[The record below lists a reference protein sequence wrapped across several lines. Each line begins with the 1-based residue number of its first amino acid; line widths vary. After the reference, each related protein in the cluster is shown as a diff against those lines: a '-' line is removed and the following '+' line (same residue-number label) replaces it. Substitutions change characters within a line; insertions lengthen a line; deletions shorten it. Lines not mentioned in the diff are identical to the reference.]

1 MHMESFQPN
10 SVVRFGTFEVSLQSG
25 EVRKAGLRIRVQ
37 QQPMKLLEILLERPG
52 EVVTRE
58 ELRSRVWPSE
68 SFGDFDQAL
77 NIAIG
82 KLRTAL
88 GDSAENPRF
97 IETLPKRGYRFIAD
111 VSVVDADARPKRQEL
126 VARDLPAA
134 GPGHKIQGAGLAVV
148 PKRQLWPTRWI
159 IGALALVIIISLSIL
174 SVWRFRSR
182 APASTGIRSIA
193 VLPLDNLSGD
203 ASQNYFA
210 DGMTDELITDL
221 AQISALRVI
230 SRTSVMV
237 YKGARKP
244 LPQIARELNVDAV
257 VEGTVLRSGD
267 RVRITAQLIEAST
280 DKHLWSQSYE
290 GDLRDTLTLQKKVAS
305 AIADQIRINLTPREQ
320 AALKNVK
327 VVNPES
333 YESYLKG
340 RYFWNKRTADGLKVA
355 LAYFKEAIEEDPKYA
370 QAYSGLADTYALLG
384 DWQYAVMT
392 PKEAFPQAKAAAIK
406 ALELDSTLGEAHNSL
421 AFVLDGFDWDFDSA
435 GKEFQR
441 AIELNPG
448 YATAHHWYAWHLSL
462 LGRYDEAIA
471 EMRKAENLDPL
482 SLIINADLAELLVL
496 AHSDD
501 ESIRQS
507 RKTIEM
513 DPNFALAHNQLAQAY
528 LQEHMYDEA
537 VAELKT
543 AVQLSGGSPAFIA
556 NLARAYVA
564 SGKRSEAV
572 NLLGDLKKR
581 SNPGYSNASEIA
593 MIYTSLGD
601 TDQAMNWLEKGYE
614 ERFNPG
620 VLLRPGFDPLRSDS
634 RFQNLVHRIG
644 LPRQPRNSE
653 NNPRGNR
660 DEKEEAHQRSVG
672 ASKPGDAV
680 CSGLY
685 FDRICVDQM
694 TYLRVAGDVARQALL
709 HLAVR
714 LGLPFVLSQMLR
726 PRIHEEYLQI
736 AVRDFSI
743 TVDTPPISPIATPDA
758 GVLMDCLHELRF
770 AFSNDSVFDRH

>member
-1 MHMESFQPN
+1 MEPLRPN

-25 EVRKAGLRIRVQ
+25 EVRKGGLRIRVQ
-37 QQPMKLLEILLERPG
+37 QQPMKLLEILLEHPG

-82 KLRTAL
+82 KLRSAL
-88 GDSAENPRF
+88 GDSAESPRF

-111 VSVVDADARPKRQEL
+111 VSVVDTEARPKRQEPL
-126 VARDLPAA
+126 AGDLPATDL
-134 GPGHKIQGAGLAVV
+134 GHKIQGIGLPVA
-148 PKRQLWPTRWI
+148 PERRLLPTRWI
-159 IGALALVIIISLSIL
+159 VVALALVLSLAIL
-174 SVWRFRSR
+174 SLWRFRSQTP
-182 APASTGIRSIA
+182 APTGIRSLA
-193 VLPLDNLSGD
+193 VLPLDNLSGE

-290 GDLRDTLTLQKKVAS
+290 GDLRDTLTLQKKVAR
-305 AIADQIRINLTPREQ
+305 AIADQIRINLTPREE
-320 AALKNVK
+320 AALKSVK
-327 VVNPES
+327 VINPEA

-340 RYFWNKRTADGLKVA
+340 RYFWNKRSADGLKAA
-355 LAYFKEAIEEDPKYA
+355 LAYFKQAIEEDPKYA

-528 LQEHMYDEA
+528 LQKQMYDEA

-564 SGKRSEAV
+564 SGKKNEAV
-572 NLLGDLKKR
+572 KLLGDLKKR

-593 MIYTSLGD
+593 VIYVSLGD
-601 TDQAMNWLEKGYE
+601 TDQAMNWLEKGDD

-620 VLLRPGFDPLRSDS
+620 VLLRPGFDPLRSDP
-634 RFQNLVHRIG
+634 RFQNLVRRIG
-644 LPRQPRNSE
+644 LP
-653 NNPRGNR
+653 G
-660 DEKEEAHQRSVG
+660 
-672 ASKPGDAV
+672 
-680 CSGLY
+680 
-685 FDRICVDQM
+685 
-694 TYLRVAGDVARQALL
+694 
-709 HLAVR
+709 
-714 LGLPFVLSQMLR
+714 
-726 PRIHEEYLQI
+726 
-736 AVRDFSI
+736 
-743 TVDTPPISPIATPDA
+743 
-758 GVLMDCLHELRF
+758 
-770 AFSNDSVFDRH
+770 

>member
-1 MHMESFQPN
+1 MEPLRLN
-10 SVVRFGTFEVSLQSG
+10 SVIRFGTYEISFQSG
-25 EVRKAGLRIRVQ
+25 EVRKSGLRIRVQ
-37 QQPMKLLEILLERPG
+37 QQPMKLLEILLEHPG

-58 ELRSRVWPSE
+58 ELRSRVWPNE

-77 NIAIG
+77 NISIG
-82 KLRTAL
+82 KLRSAL

-111 VSVVDADARPKRQEL
+111 VSVVGDNAHKRGPESAASPPPATVSVTKVQNPGLAISRTSPKRRLWTRLL
-126 VARDLPAA
+126 VIPAS
-134 GPGHKIQGAGLAVV
+134 
-148 PKRQLWPTRWI
+148 
-159 IGALALVIIISLSIL
+159 ALVLSLVIL
-174 SVWRFRSR
+174 SVWLFRSR
-182 APASTGIRSIA
+182 IRPPTEIRSLA

-230 SRTSVMV
+230 SRTSVMA

-244 LPQIARELNVDAV
+244 LPQIARELNVDAM

-267 RVRITAQLIEAST
+267 QVRITAQLIEAST

-290 GDLRDTLTLQKKVAS
+290 GDLRDTLALQNRVAS
-305 AIADQIRINLTPREQ
+305 AIADQIRISLTPREK
-320 AALKNVK
+320 AALKDARVVK
-327 VVNPES
+327 PEA

-355 LAYFKEAIEEDPKYA
+355 LAYFKQAIEEDPKYA

-421 AFVLDGFDWDFDSA
+421 AFVLDGFDWDFESA

-441 AIELNPG
+441 AVELNPG

-496 AHSDD
+496 AHSYD
-501 ESIRQS
+501 ESIQQS

-513 DPNFALAHNQLAQAY
+513 DPDFALAHNQLAQAF
-528 LQEHMYDEA
+528 LQKHMYDEA

-543 AVQLSGGSPAFIA
+543 AVQLSGGAPAFIA
-556 NLARAYVA
+556 SLARAYVA
-564 SGKRSEAV
+564 SGKQSEAIQ
-572 NLLGDLKKR
+572 LLGDLKKR
-581 SNPGYSNASEIA
+581 SNPTYSNAAEIA
-593 MIYTSLGD
+593 MIYASLGD
-601 TDQAMNWLEKGYE
+601 TDQAMNWLEKGYD

-634 RFQNLVHRIG
+634 RFQELVHRVG
-644 LPRQPRNSE
+644 LP
-653 NNPRGNR
+653 G
-660 DEKEEAHQRSVG
+660 
-672 ASKPGDAV
+672 
-680 CSGLY
+680 
-685 FDRICVDQM
+685 
-694 TYLRVAGDVARQALL
+694 
-709 HLAVR
+709 
-714 LGLPFVLSQMLR
+714 
-726 PRIHEEYLQI
+726 
-736 AVRDFSI
+736 
-743 TVDTPPISPIATPDA
+743 
-758 GVLMDCLHELRF
+758 
-770 AFSNDSVFDRH
+770 

>member
-1 MHMESFQPN
+1 MEPLRHM
-10 SVVRFGTFEVSLQSG
+10 SVLQFGTYEVSLQSG
-25 EVRKAGLRIRVQ
+25 EGRKAGLRIRVQ
-37 QQPMKLLEILLERPG
+37 KQQMKLLEVLLEHPG

-58 ELRSRVWPSE
+58 ELRSRVWPNE
-68 SFGDFDQAL
+68 SCGDFDQAL

-82 KLRTAL
+82 KLRSAL
-88 GDSAENPRF
+88 GDSAESPRF

-111 VSVVDADARPKRQEL
+111 VSVVDIEARPKRQEPL
-126 VARDLPAA
+126 AGDLPATDL
-134 GPGHKIQGAGLAVV
+134 GHKIQGIGLAVA
-148 PKRQLWPTRWI
+148 PQRRLLPTRWI
-159 IGALALVIIISLSIL
+159 IVALALVLSLAIL
-174 SVWRFRSR
+174 SVWRFRSHTP
-182 APASTGIRSIA
+182 APTGIRSLA
-193 VLPLDNLSGD
+193 VLPLDNLSGE

-210 DGMTDELITDL
+210 GGMTDELITDL

-237 YKGARKP
+237 YKGPRKP

-290 GDLRDTLTLQKKVAS
+290 GDLRDTLTLQKKVAR
-305 AIADQIRINLTPREQ
+305 AIADQIRINLTPREE
-320 AALKNVK
+320 AALKSVK
-327 VVNPES
+327 VVNPEA

-340 RYFWNKRTADGLKVA
+340 RYFWNKRSADGLKAA
-355 LAYFKEAIEEDPKYA
+355 LAYFKQAIEEDPKYA

-421 AFVLDGFDWDFDSA
+421 AFVLDGFDWDLDA
-435 GKEFQR
+435 GGKEFQR

-462 LGRYDEAIA
+462 LGRFDEAIV

-482 SLIINADLAELLVL
+482 SLIINADLAEILVL
-496 AHSDD
+496 AHSYD

-513 DPNFALAHNQLAQAY
+513 DPSFALANNQFAQAY
-528 LQEHMYDEA
+528 LQKQMYAEA

-556 NLARAYVA
+556 NLARGYVA
-564 SGKRSEAV
+564 SGKRNEAV
-572 NLLGDLKKR
+572 KLLGDLKKR

-593 MIYTSLGD
+593 VIYVSLGD
-601 TDQAMNWLEKGYE
+601 TDHAMNWLEKGYD

-620 VLLRPGFDPLRSDS
+620 VLLRPGFDPLRSDP
-634 RFQNLVHRIG
+634 RFQNLVRRIG
-644 LPRQPRNSE
+644 LP
-653 NNPRGNR
+653 G
-660 DEKEEAHQRSVG
+660 
-672 ASKPGDAV
+672 
-680 CSGLY
+680 
-685 FDRICVDQM
+685 
-694 TYLRVAGDVARQALL
+694 
-709 HLAVR
+709 
-714 LGLPFVLSQMLR
+714 
-726 PRIHEEYLQI
+726 
-736 AVRDFSI
+736 
-743 TVDTPPISPIATPDA
+743 
-758 GVLMDCLHELRF
+758 
-770 AFSNDSVFDRH
+770 

>member
-1 MHMESFQPN
+1 MQTPAQKGRN
-10 SVVRFGTFEVSLQSG
+10 
-25 EVRKAGLRIRVQ
+25 LR
-37 QQPMKLLEILLERPG
+37 LEICRATE
-52 EVVTRE
+52 
-58 ELRSRVWPSE
+58 
-68 SFGDFDQAL
+68 
-77 NIAIG
+77 
-82 KLRTAL
+82 
-88 GDSAENPRF
+88 
-97 IETLPKRGYRFIAD
+97 
-111 VSVVDADARPKRQEL
+111 
-126 VARDLPAA
+126 
-134 GPGHKIQGAGLAVV
+134 PGHKLQGAGLAVA
-148 PKRQLWPTRWI
+148 PKRRLWPTRRVI
-159 IGALALVIIISLSIL
+159 VALALVLSLSIL
-174 SVWRFRSR
+174 AVWLFRSR
-182 APASTGIRSIA
+182 GRAPTGIRSLA

-267 RVRITAQLIEAST
+267 QVRITAQLIEAST

-290 GDLRDTLTLQKKVAS
+290 GELRDTLALQNRVAS
-305 AIADQIRINLTPREQ
+305 AIADQIRINLTPQEQ

-327 VVNPES
+327 VVNPEA

-355 LAYFKEAIEEDPKYA
+355 LAYFNQAIEEDPKYA

-392 PKEAFPQAKAAAIK
+392 PKEAFPKAKAAAIK

-421 AFVLDGFDWDFDSA
+421 AFVLDGFDWDLDSA
-435 GKEFQR
+435 GKEFRR

-496 AHSDD
+496 AHSYD

-528 LQEHMYDEA
+528 LQKHMYDEA
-537 VAELKT
+537 VAELQK
-543 AVQLSGGSPAFIA
+543 AVQLSGDSPTCIA

-572 NLLGDLKKR
+572 KLLNDLKKR

-593 MIYTSLGD
+593 MIYASLGD

-644 LPRQPRNSE
+644 LP
-653 NNPRGNR
+653 G
-660 DEKEEAHQRSVG
+660 
-672 ASKPGDAV
+672 
-680 CSGLY
+680 
-685 FDRICVDQM
+685 
-694 TYLRVAGDVARQALL
+694 
-709 HLAVR
+709 
-714 LGLPFVLSQMLR
+714 
-726 PRIHEEYLQI
+726 
-736 AVRDFSI
+736 
-743 TVDTPPISPIATPDA
+743 
-758 GVLMDCLHELRF
+758 
-770 AFSNDSVFDRH
+770 

>member
-1 MHMESFQPN
+1 MEPLRPT
-10 SVVRFGTFEVSLQSG
+10 SVVRFGTYEVSLQSG

-52 EVVTRE
+52 EVITRE
-58 ELRSRVWPSE
+58 ELRSRVWTDE
-68 SFGDFDQAL
+68 SFGDFDQAV
-77 NIAIG
+77 NIAIA
-82 KLRTAL
+82 KLRSAL

-111 VSVVDADARPKRQEL
+111 VSVVDAEASPKRPGFAAADLSATE
-126 VARDLPAA
+126 ARDKDDENKDKL
-134 GPGHKIQGAGLAVV
+134 HGAGLTVE
-148 PKRQLWPTRWI
+148 PKRRLWPARWVI
-159 IGALALVIIISLSIL
+159 VAFALVLSFSIL
-174 SVWRFRSR
+174 AIRLLRSR
-182 APASTGIRSIA
+182 GHAPTGIRSLA
-193 VLPLDNLSGD
+193 VLPLESLSAD
-203 ASQNYFA
+203 ASQSYFA

-267 RVRITAQLIEAST
+267 QVRITAQLIEAST

-290 GDLRDTLTLQKKVAS
+290 GELRDTLALQNTVAR
-305 AIADQIRINLTPREQ
+305 AIADQIRINLTPQEQ

-327 VVNPES
+327 VVDPEA

-340 RYFWNKRTADGLKVA
+340 RYFWNKRTADGLKAA
-355 LAYFKEAIEEDPKYA
+355 LAYFNQAVEEDPKYA

-392 PKEAFPQAKAAAIK
+392 PKEAFPKAKAAAIK
-406 ALELDSTLGEAHNSL
+406 ALELNSTLGEAHNSL

-435 GKEFQR
+435 RKEFRR

-471 EMRKAENLDPL
+471 EMRKAESLDPL
-482 SLIINADLAELLVL
+482 SLIINSDLAELLVL
-496 AHSDD
+496 AHSYD
-501 ESIRQS
+501 ESIQQS

-528 LQEHMYDEA
+528 LQEHMYAEA
-537 VAELKT
+537 VGELQR
-543 AVQLSGGSPAFIA
+543 AVQLSGGSPTCMA
-556 NLARAYVA
+556 NLARAYVL
-564 SGKRSEAV
+564 SGSRSEAEK
-572 NLLGDLKKR
+572 LLGDLKKR

-593 MIYTSLGD
+593 MIYASLGD

-644 LPRQPRNSE
+644 LP
-653 NNPRGNR
+653 G
-660 DEKEEAHQRSVG
+660 
-672 ASKPGDAV
+672 
-680 CSGLY
+680 
-685 FDRICVDQM
+685 
-694 TYLRVAGDVARQALL
+694 
-709 HLAVR
+709 
-714 LGLPFVLSQMLR
+714 
-726 PRIHEEYLQI
+726 
-736 AVRDFSI
+736 
-743 TVDTPPISPIATPDA
+743 
-758 GVLMDCLHELRF
+758 
-770 AFSNDSVFDRH
+770 